1 MVGETAAL
9 GSALLWA
16 VSSILMG
23 SLTGRMPAVVISA
36 LRALFG
42 AAFLLAVAAL
52 LLVSGAARA
61 PGPAAA
67 AGLAGSGVLGLGLG
81 DTAYIRSLRHIGVSR
96 AFPVSMAT
104 YPLLTFVLAVA
115 LIGEAVTPPVAVGAA
130 LVIAGVILVV
140 LGGRLPGSEGR
151 SARSRREV
159 WLGTAL
165 VLTAAVLWAFAS
177 VWLRAAADGV
187 QPAVAQ
193 AIRLPV
199 AAVVT
204 AGLARGAGHA
214 LWSPRYGWRGL
225 MALLLT
231 GVVGTGAGS
240 MLFVLAVQR
249 AGAAKTAVLSSTA
262 PLFALPLAAL
272 LLGER
277 LTGRVVL
284 GTVLSIAGVWLVV
297 APG

>member
-1 MVGETAAL
+1 MMGEAAAL

-16 VSSILMG
+16 VSNILMG
-23 SLTGRMPAVVISA
+23 SQVGRMPAVVISA

-42 AAFLLAVAAL
+42 AAFLVAVAAL
-52 LLVSGAARA
+52 LLLSGAARA
-61 PGPAAA
+61 PSSAAA
-67 AGLAGSGVLGLGLG
+67 AGLAGSGALGLGLG

-96 AFPVSMAT
+96 AFPVSMAA

-115 LIGEAVTPPVAVGAA
+115 LIGEEVTPPVALGAA
-130 LVIAGVILVV
+130 LVIVGVTLVV
-140 LGGRLPGSEGR
+140 GGRAPATAWEPV
-151 SARSRREV
+151 RSRREV
-159 WLGTAL
+159 WRGTAL
-165 VLTAAVLWAFAS
+165 VLAAALLWALAS

-214 LWSPRYGWRGL
+214 LWSPRYGRRGL
-225 MALLLT
+225 LALLLT

-277 LTGRVVL
+277 LTTRVVA
-284 GTVLSIAGVWLVV
+284 GTMLSIAGVWLVV

>member
-9 GSALLWA
+9 CSALLWA

-67 AGLAGSGVLGLGLG
+67 ASLAGSGVLGLGLG

-96 AFPVSMAT
+96 AFPVSMAA

-115 LIGEAVTPPVAVGAA
+115 LIGEEVTLPVAMGAA

-151 SARSRREV
+151 PVRARREV

-165 VLTAAVLWAFAS
+165 VLTAALLWAFAS

>member
-67 AGLAGSGVLGLGLG
+67 ASLAGSGVLGLGLG

-96 AFPVSMAT
+96 AFPVSMAA

-115 LIGEAVTPPVAVGAA
+115 LIGEEVTLPVAMGAA

>member
-67 AGLAGSGVLGLGLG
+67 ASLAGSGVLGLGLG

-96 AFPVSMAT
+96 AFPVSMAA

-115 LIGEAVTPPVAVGAA
+115 LIGEEVTLPVAMGAA

-151 SARSRREV
+151 PARARREV

-165 VLTAAVLWAFAS
+165 VLTAALLWAFAS

>member
-9 GSALLWA
+9 GSAVLWA
-16 VSSILMG
+16 VSNILMG
-23 SLTGRMPAVVISA
+23 SQAGRMPAVVISA

-42 AAFLLAVAAL
+42 AAFLVAVAAVL
-52 LLVSGAARA
+52 LLSGTARA
-61 PGPAAA
+61 PGAAAA

-96 AFPVSMAT
+96 AFPVSMAA

-115 LIGEAVTPPVAVGAA
+115 LIGETVTLSVALGAA
-130 LVIAGVILVV
+130 LVIVGVTLVV
-140 LGGRLPGSEGR
+140 LSGRPPATAEGL
-151 SARSRREV
+151 ARPRREL

-165 VLTAAVLWAFAS
+165 VLAAALLWALAS
-177 VWLRAAADGV
+177 VWLRVAADGV
-187 QPAVAQ
+187 QPALAQ

-199 AAVVT
+199 AAAVT
-204 AGLARGAGHA
+204 AVVARGAGHS
-214 LWSPRYGWRGL
+214 LWHHRYGRGGL
-225 MALLLT
+225 IALLLT
-231 GVVGTGAGS
+231 GVVGTGVGS

-277 LTGRVVL
+277 LTARVVA
-284 GTVLSIAGVWLVV
+284 GTVLSTVGVWLVV
-297 APG
+297 SG